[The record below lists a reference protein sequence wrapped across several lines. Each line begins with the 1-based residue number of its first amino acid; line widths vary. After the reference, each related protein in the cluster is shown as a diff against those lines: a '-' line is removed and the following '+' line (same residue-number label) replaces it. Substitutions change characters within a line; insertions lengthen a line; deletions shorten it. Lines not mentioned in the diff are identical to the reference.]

1 MLYYLQF
8 CRGVFGATYCRSSFR
23 GDRSIFSPISLR
35 SIRMGKQ
42 YAKRRKRVR
51 RKRYVERKKAESRA
65 AMKR

>member
-1 MLYYLQF
+1 
-8 CRGVFGATYCRSSFR
+8 
-23 GDRSIFSPISLR
+23 
-35 SIRMGKQ
+35 MGKQ